1 MFRSSMNRHLL
12 LVPVLLLVAMAAGA
26 ADAPLRTPHKDYT
39 LELVLTPVGDSKV
52 IGRLGSVA
60 VTVYPQGIHADSMWL
75 DAISRQDSPNIVMFN
90 PTTRL
95 FSPVPVDGFRSVVL
109 KMTGASEELMPKLR
123 RFPIEDPVRA
133 RVGDIPA
140 SRYRIRLGPESWIDV
155 WTTDIIPEN
164 PQLRR
169 VSEEL
174 LSAISKEV
182 SYLAREIPGV
192 PLAIQFNTKNYP
204 GKTVLSTKALRRSS
218 AGHEQSLALGSFYVR
233 TPLAERLWR

>member
-1 MFRSSMNRHLL
+1 MKRRLILL
-12 LVPVLLLVAMAAGA
+12 PILLLVAMGA
-26 ADAPLRTPHKDYT
+26 EASDGTLRRPHADYT

-52 IGRLGSVA
+52 IGRLGSVD

-75 DAISRQDSPNIVMFN
+75 DGISRQGSPNIVMFN

-95 FSPVPVDGFRSVVL
+95 YSSVPLSGFRSVVL
-109 KMTGASEELMPKLR
+109 KISGSSEELMPKLR
-123 RFPIEDPVRA
+123 RFPIEAPVRA
-133 RVGDIPA
+133 RVGDIPS

-155 WTTDIIPEN
+155 WTTTIIPEN

-169 VSEEL
+169 LSEEL
-174 LSAISKEV
+174 LSAISNEV

-192 PLAIQFNTKNYP
+192 PLAIQFNTQNYP
-204 GKTVLSTKALRRSS
+204 GKTVLRTKALRRSS